1 MRILFLRNADKQLIS
16 FHQEVNNIFMA
27 NSVLMENLHEL
38 LKHYKS
44 YLTLFQ
50 TNISSCLFP

>member
-44 YLTLFQ
+44 YL
-50 TNISSCLFP
+50 ISD